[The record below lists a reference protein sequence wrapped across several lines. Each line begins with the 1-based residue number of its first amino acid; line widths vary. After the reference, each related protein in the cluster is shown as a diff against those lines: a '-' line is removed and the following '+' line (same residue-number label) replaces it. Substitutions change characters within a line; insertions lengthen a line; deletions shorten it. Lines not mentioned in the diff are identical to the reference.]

1 METDPN
7 GKKILVTGGAG
18 FIGSHVVDCLV
29 AKGYKPV
36 VIDNLS
42 SGKISNLNAHTKF
55 YEIDITEQIQLNR
68 VFDQERPAMVLHFAA
83 QTSVAFSI
91 ENPSFDARVNI
102 LGSLNLF
109 EVAKKYQVRRMVLA
123 STGGAI
129 YGEPK
134 TLPCEEVDVLNP
146 LAPYGISKMA
156 MEHFATSYQLRDFD
170 VVTLRLGNVYGPRQ
184 DPNGEAGVIAI
195 FAGKMVS
202 GEDIVVYGQGEQ
214 QRDFVYVD
222 DVVEASMKALFGEGI
237 GVYNISSGLGVT
249 VNTIVDKL
257 RSLLDWQGEVRYQ
270 VAREGEVF
278 KIYLSSTKALNAFG
292 WEAKVPLDEGLMKT
306 ATYIRSQ
313 IS

>member
-1 METDPN
+1 METQPRAR
-7 GKKILVTGGAG
+7 ILVTGGAG
-18 FIGSHVVDCLV
+18 FIGSHVVDRLITG
-29 AKGYKPV
+29 GYEPV

-42 SGKISNLNAHTKF
+42 SGKASNINSQAKF
-55 YEIDITEQIQLNR
+55 YEVDITDQIQLGQ
-68 VFDQERPAMVLHFAA
+68 VFGQEKPEVVLHYAA

-102 LGSLNLF
+102 VGSLNVF
-109 EVAKKYQVRRMVLA
+109 EAARKYGARRIVLA

-129 YGEPK
+129 YGEPNR
-134 TLPCEEVDVLNP
+134 LPCQEDDVLNP

-156 MEHFATSYQLRDFD
+156 MEHFSNSYGLHGLD

-195 FAGKMVS
+195 FAGKMLS

-222 DVVEASMKALFGEGI
+222 DVVEANMKALFSKGV

-257 RSLLDWQGEVRYQ
+257 RSLLNWRGEVNHQ
-270 VAREGEVF
+270 PARAGEVF
-278 KIYLSSTKALNAFG
+278 KIYLSSVKALNAFG
-292 WEAKVPLDEGLMKT
+292 WEAKIPLDEGLKKT
-306 ATYIRSQ
+306 AIYIDSQ
-313 IS
+313 IR